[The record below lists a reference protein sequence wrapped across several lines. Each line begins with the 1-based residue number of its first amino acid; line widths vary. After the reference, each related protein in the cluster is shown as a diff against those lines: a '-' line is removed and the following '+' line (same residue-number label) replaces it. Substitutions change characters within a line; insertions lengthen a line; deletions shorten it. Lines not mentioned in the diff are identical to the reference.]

1 MFAVA
6 LSWECTAC
14 EAVKVVDQIIMRCNE
29 LSGLFDML
37 SKGILLTKLTLVK
50 SGG

>member
-14 EAVKVVDQIIMRCNE
+14 EAVKVVNQIIMRCNE
-29 LSGLFDML
+29 LGGLFDMMSL
-37 SKGILLTKLTLVK
+37 GVSLTKLTLVE